1 MSKSQSPVSSGVS
14 NRTETRETLL
24 EVRNLKKYFDNEQ
37 SLLDKLLRNTSEPVK
52 AIDDISFDIFH
63 GETLGLVGE
72 SGCGKS
78 TVGKTIL
85 RLHEATDGKVI
96 FNNKNIFEM
105 NRKELKQYRRESQ
118 LVFQEPFD
126 SINPRMTIR
135 DCLSEPLRVHDI
147 GTKAERDKRI
157 KQLLEDVGLSS
168 DYVDRYV
175 HEFSGGQCQRIAIAR
190 ALAVQPD
197 LIVLDEPVSA
207 LDVSVQA
214 QILNLLKDIQEEF
227 SITFLFISHNLSAIQ
242 HICDRVAVMYLGR
255 ICELASAETIF
266 SNPSHP
272 YTEALLENISRADPD
287 DRHREREMLAGDV
300 PSPRNPPSGCRFR
313 TRCPKIIPPE
323 DRTVEQEKWRSM
335 MDFKQKINNNA
346 VNISQVERMYNL
358 GQHKTQWN
366 NLDRDKQIEVVKE
379 HYNLPATIKDVRLQE
394 VLTTACGYVC
404 DERYLD
410 ARELLSEVFTS
421 ICEIDEPEQRELG
434 SDHIIHC
441 HLHQ

>member
-1 MSKSQSPVSSGVS
+1 MSKSQPPISSDVSS
-14 NRTETRETLL
+14 RAEKKETLL
-24 EVRNLKKYFDNEQ
+24 EIRNLKKYFDNEQ
-37 SLLDKLLRNTSEPVK
+37 SLVNKLLNNTTEPVK
-52 AIDDISFDIFH
+52 AVDGVSFDIIH

-85 RLHEATDGKVI
+85 RLHEATGGKVV
-96 FNNKNIFEM
+96 FDNKNIFEM
-105 NRKELKQYRRESQ
+105 NRKELKQYRRQSQ

-147 GTKAERDKRI
+147 GTKSERDERI
-157 KQLLEDVGLSS
+157 KQLLEDVGLSA

-214 QILNLLKDIQEEF
+214 QILNLLSDIQDEF
-227 SITFLFISHNLSAIQ
+227 NITFLFISHNLSAIQ
-242 HICDRVAVMYLGR
+242 HICDRVAVMYLGQV
-255 ICELASAETIF
+255 CELASVETIF

-287 DRHREREMLAGDV
+287 DRHREREMLTGDV

-323 DRTVEQEKWRSM
+323 DMTVDQKNWRGIM
-335 MDFKQKINNNA
+335 FFKQKLNSDTINLN
-346 VNISQVERMYNL
+346 QVERMYNL
-358 GQHKTQWN
+358 DSYDTQWTDLN
-366 NLDRDKQIEVVKE
+366 RDKQVEILKE
-379 HYNLPATIKDVRLQE
+379 HYDLPLTVEDVRLQE
-394 VLTTACGYVC
+394 VLTTTCRYVC
-404 DERYLD
+404 DERYGE
-410 ARELLSEVFTS
+410 ARQLLSEAFVS
-421 ICEIDEPEQRELG
+421 ICEIEKPEEIELKPG
-434 SDHIIHC
+434 HTVHC
-441 HLHQ
+441 HLQ